1 MQLNAPNFENPWL
14 TACSV
19 GSAELPFDEAFMDL
33 LRDAGAEDAMW
44 KWLPRIS
51 AGGTSFESYC
61 KRVKVLTEDKKIFPM
76 VCRRKSDDGFV
87 GGATFVNH
95 SRTHRMVQIG
105 LVWLTK
111 ERRDW
116 IHFLALQELMIRR
129 AFDWGAKRVV
139 WHVVPQNEKM
149 ALAVEQMGVT
159 NEGLLRSVYRMNDGS
174 WSDMSVYSLVQDE
187 IPQALERLC
196 ETLEDNF

>member
-1 MQLNAPNFENPWL
+1 MQLNAPNFESPWL
-14 TACSV
+14 MARSV
-19 GSAELPFDEAFMDL
+19 GTPEMPFDEAFMDL
-33 LRDAGAEDAMW
+33 LRRSGAEEAMW

-61 KRVKVLTEDKKIFPM
+61 KRVKVLTADQKIYPM
-76 VCRRKSDDGFV
+76 ICNRKSDNGFV

-105 LVWLTK
+105 LVWLSE

-116 IHFLALQELMIRR
+116 VHFLALQELMIRR
-129 AFDWGAKRVV
+129 AYNWGATRVV

-149 ALAVEQMGVT
+149 ALAIEQMGVT

-174 WSDMSVYSLVQDE
+174 WSDMAVYSLVQDE
-187 IPQALERLC
+187 IPQALDRLS
-196 ETLEDNF
+196 ETLEEHF